1 MHDSIFLN
9 IGSRKRCKSVEDILS
24 GAALKNH
31 DMTDEEIEETIAIV
45 EHLLKQLIPIA
56 EKGIETKEDVM
67 MVGAAKMWIQIRSMF
82 NT

>member
-1 MHDSIFLN
+1 
-9 IGSRKRCKSVEDILS
+9 
-24 GAALKNH
+24 
-31 DMTDEEIEETIAIV
+31 MTDEEIKETEETVSIV